1 MATSFAN
8 GEATQE
14 EMEAAVAAARYAAI
28 AASTDARY
36 AAIAASTDARYAA
49 NAAYYAAADAAAR
62 YAAVA
67 AADAAARYVDTR
79 KIQSDRLRDLCAEID
94 ARI

>member
-14 EMEAAVAAARYAAI
+14 EMNAASFAARYAVA
-28 AASTDARY
+28 DAG
-36 AAIAASTDARYAA
+36 
-49 NAAYYAAADAAAR
+49 AAAEAAR
-62 YAAVA
+62 Y
-67 AADAAARYVDTR
+67 AAARYVDTR

-94 ARI
+94 SRS